1 MTPRVRGT
9 AVLAAGGAAVVL
21 VRQLQ
26 RRVAEGAGE
35 APEPRSRWRAVTINR
50 SPDEVLPDNRI
61 PGPLAELGD
70 LVEVEVR
77 PAPGGKGSELRA
89 RLRGSEPRGA
99 AAAASRLSGD
109 DPRQQVRAALRE
121 AKQLIEVG
129 EVLRVD
135 PTPHGR
141 RTPSTAGA
149 IVEAATKRAGGE
161 GVL

>member
-1 MTPRVRGT
+1 MTSRAIST
-9 AVLAAGGAAVVL
+9 AVVVAGGAAVVL

-26 RRVAEGAGE
+26 RRAAGSAGE
-35 APEPRSRWRAVTINR
+35 AAEPRSRWRAVTISR
-50 SPDEVLPDNRI
+50 SPDEVMPDNRV
-61 PGPLAELGD
+61 PDPLAELGD

-89 RLRGSEPRGA
+89 RLRSPEPAGVASA
-99 AAAASRLSGD
+99 AARLSGD
-109 DPRQQVRAALRE
+109 DPRQRVRAALRE

-135 PTPHGR
+135 PAPHGR
-141 RTPSTAGA
+141 RTPTPAGA

-161 GVL
+161 GLL